1 MSKDGKVKII
11 SISTSFLS
19 YQGKASFKVS
29 NVFSAEEID
38 VTPMFYEFRIFLE
51 SIQFLRVRI
60 FSLAPSLL
68 HRFLSLSLCA
78 GAIFEGESCLD
89 WHVHCFKTHSAFF
102 KTQNIRYNNPNP
114 TRLQDLL
121 PAAAG
126 ELRGWWQDGSCYR
139 TTAAGGSKLRLHSR
153 PHPAA
158 AATTTTHLIQRWQA
172 KRGCATATKAAAIPS
187 DVAGCDTGLAA
198 AVARR
203 VAVGGLAARR
213 CRAGVWRGAD
223 DGARWGR
230 SAAEVPGTR
239 LL

>member
-1 MSKDGKVKII
+1 M
-11 SISTSFLS
+11 
-19 YQGKASFKVS
+19 
-29 NVFSAEEID
+29 
-38 VTPMFYEFRIFLE
+38 TPMFYEFHIFLDNR
-51 SIQFLRVRI
+51 SSFFRVRI
-60 FSLAPSLL
+60 LSLVPSLL
-68 HRFLSLSLCA
+68 HRFLSPLCA
-78 GAIFEGESCLD
+78 GEIFEGESCLD
-89 WHVHCFKTHSAFF
+89 WHVHCFKTPSAFF
-102 KTQNIRYNNPNP
+102 KTQNIRYNNPTP

-121 PAAAG
+121 PAAGG
-126 ELRGWWQDGSCYR
+126 ELRARWQDGSCYR

-158 AATTTTHLIQRWQA
+158 ATTTTTHLIQHWQA
-172 KRGCATATKAAAIPS
+172 KRGRATATKAAAIPS